1 VIVALQLCI
10 RLFVTYLSFHF
21 SMNQQPQPMDKRSLI
36 GFVLIGIII
45 TAWMMYSSIS
55 TRPTDKSKE
64 TKQKTESTSA
74 DKQNPNPQQSTTQTS
89 TADVNALGKYFSP
102 LAASNERFFT
112 IETDNYIAKISSNG
126 GTIASWKLKH
136 YDKWDKTKV
145 QLIKPYAREF
155 GLEFSSVDGKKIDAK
170 KLQFELVPAVKTA
183 KNNYTRVYGSS
194 TFTLN
199 ARLTIAPG
207 SEIVKTMTFRGD
219 SYSFDADIAL
229 NNVEQYIVRNYDI
242 TWNKGLQYQE
252 ENSVDES
259 NTATAMASLNGSI
272 EELDAA
278 NYSDEHKT
286 NFTGKIDY
294 IAVRSKYF
302 LAAFQPKTGSPDATI
317 YMEGKLFGAPD
328 KGKYEEYSLAY
339 RVPVRPGKNASHFT
353 VYCGPQ
359 EYDRLSDYNLESTIN
374 LGWRWLVAPIGE
386 YFMLPIFKFI
396 HTFIPNY
403 GISIIIFSILMK
415 LLLYPLSVQQVKSTQ
430 KMQLLAPE
438 LQKIRDKY
446 PDDQMTQQQETMKL
460 YSEYGINPAGGCL
473 PLLLQMPILYALW
486 SVLSSNIE
494 IRGAEFFGW
503 ITNLSVPDVILH
515 LPFHIPLFEI
525 DKFSGLA
532 IIMGATMFVQQK
544 MTVTDPR
551 QKAMIY
557 MMPIMFTLMFSA
569 FPAGLNLYYLVFNLL
584 GIMQQLYV
592 SKYAKNRLTLEDLKK
607 MPKKESWLQKR
618 MQMAQEIA
626 AAQGRSLPG
635 QPSPKQSNQ
644 KPKKK

>member
-1 VIVALQLCI
+1 
-10 RLFVTYLSFHF
+10 
-21 SMNQQPQPMDKRSLI
+21 MNQQPQPMDKRSI
-36 GFVLIGIII
+36 FGFVLIGIII
-45 TAWMMYSSIS
+45 TAWMMYQSIT
-55 TRPTDKSKE
+55 TRPTENSKD
-64 TKQKTESTSA
+64 TKQTTESRGKDSQKAPSQSQTGTQTTTAAYSA
-74 DKQNPNPQQSTTQTS
+74 D
-89 TADVNALGKYFSP
+89 VLGKYFAP
-102 LAASNERFFT
+102 FAASNERFFT
-112 IETDNYIAKISSNG
+112 IETDHYIAKISSKG
-126 GTIASWKLKH
+126 GTIASWKLKN
-136 YDKWDKTKV
+136 YDKWDKSKV
-145 QLIKPYAREF
+145 QLIKPFSRAF
-155 GLEFSSVDGKKIDAK
+155 DIEFSSTDGKKISAQ
-170 KLQFELVPAVKTA
+170 KLQFDLVPGSKTA
-183 KNNYTRVYGSS
+183 KTNYTRVYGNA
-194 TFTLN
+194 TFTLS
-199 ARLTIAPG
+199 ARLNIAPG
-207 SEIVKTMTFRGD
+207 SDIVKTMTFHGD
-219 SYSFDADIAL
+219 TYSFDADIAL

-242 TWNKGLQYQE
+242 TWNKGLPYQE

-259 NTATAMASLNGSI
+259 NTAVAMASLNGSI
-272 EELDAA
+272 EELNAA
-278 NYSDEHKT
+278 NYTDEHKT

-294 IAVRSKYF
+294 VAIRNKYF
-302 LAAFQPKTGSPDATI
+302 LTALQPKSGSPDATI
-317 YMEGKLFGAPD
+317 YMDGKLFGAPD
-328 KGKYEEYSLAY
+328 KGNYEEYSIAY
-339 RVPVRPGKNASHFT
+339 RLPVRAGKNTSTFT

-359 EYDRLSDYNLESTIN
+359 EYDRLTDYSLESTIN

-396 HTFIPNY
+396 HTFIPSY

-415 LLLYPLSVQQVKSTQ
+415 ILLYPLSIQQVKSTQ

-473 PLLLQMPILYALW
+473 PLVLQMPILYALW
-486 SVLSSNIE
+486 AVLSSNIE

-503 ITNLSVPDVILH
+503 IHNLSVPDVILH
-515 LPFHIPLFEI
+515 LPFHIPLFGI

-532 IIMGATMFVQQK
+532 FIMGATMFIQQK
-544 MTVTDPR
+544 MSVTDPR

-584 GIMQQLYV
+584 GIIQQLYV

-626 AAQGRSLPG
+626 AAQGKSLPG
-635 QPSPKQSNQ
+635 QPPKQSSP